1 VWSGRRRKS
10 RTGTKNRKSGTDE
23 ELQHVV
29 KTLMQTPMRQEA
41 VKNALR
47 DADHATA
54 GAAAGDDIDDE
65 N

>member
-1 VWSGRRRKS
+1 
-10 RTGTKNRKSGTDE
+10 
-23 ELQHVV
+23 
-29 KTLMQTPMRQEA
+29 MQTPMRQEA

-54 GAAAGDDIDDE
+54 GAAAGGDIDDE